1 MGGRSTEGG
10 GGGGEGE
17 YRGEEEGT
25 LRVFKTDAEIQNT
38 FLTCVCSTALL
49 QIGNRELKCSF
60 HRCGRLLLKSADF
73 VRTNQ
78 SFR

>member
-25 LRVFKTDAEIQNT
+25 LRIFKTDAEIQNA
-38 FLTCVCSTALL
+38 FLTCVCSAALL
-49 QIGNRELKCSF
+49 QIGTRELEFSF
-60 HRCGRLLLKSADF
+60 
-73 VRTNQ
+73 
-78 SFR
+78 